1 MTRTATQNELVKL
14 RRTFALAPP
23 QSQTLL
29 ASLPLKAR
37 TRTRLLRPSDTTAHL
52 SSHRLHRV
60 TVAAT
65 HSQKKIMAPKQFIN
79 EPTEV
84 VTEMLESFVQ
94 SQPNVQFL
102 DGFPDVKVVVR
113 AQLDKTKVAV
123 VSGEHASVLLH

>member
-1 MTRTATQNELVKL
+1 
-14 RRTFALAPP
+14 
-23 QSQTLL
+23 
-29 ASLPLKAR
+29 
-37 TRTRLLRPSDTTAHL
+37 
-52 SSHRLHRV
+52 
-60 TVAAT
+60 
-65 HSQKKIMAPKQFIN
+65 MAPKQFIN

-123 VSGEHASVLLH
+123 VSGEHASVMLH